1 MYWTAPF
8 PSFAATIFFAYAQ
21 ASYLSNDLSFGH
33 NGNISPNLRAVP
45 NWHLLGKPNAPDILK
60 DKLVLTPPYPGNV
73 RGAIWTEKPLLNSN
87 WAVDVD
93 FRATGPERGGGNLQI
108 WYAKNGQNDVGTS
121 SIYTVGRF
129 DGLALVIDQYA
140 GSAGFIRG
148 FLNDGTTDYNHHH
161 SVDSLAFGHC
171 EYSFRNLGRPS
182 RIMLKH
188 SDNMF
193 RVEVDGKLCFESSKI
208 KLPLG
213 YNFGITAASAENPDS
228 FEVFKFVST
237 TESHTPDVQ
246 DPNAG
251 VQNAGMSP
259 PPATN
264 QIPTPNEAKNAGTS
278 PNDKLFSDPPEAPAS
293 QFQSSAEQF
302 SDLHN
307 RLQSLMRNINAVH
320 KTSDLQSQQ
329 AQARHEEVMGHIV
342 RMDNTLDRIERLA
355 KKIEQVQDDVTDLHN
370 ALDRNVAN
378 LRGDVRNTHSTMLS
392 TIASMGTGLGKFV
405 LVVLG
410 SNGLLVLCYL
420 VYKRRKAN
428 TPKKYL

>member
-1 MYWTAPF
+1 
-8 PSFAATIFFAYAQ
+8 
-21 ASYLSNDLSFGH
+21 
-33 NGNISPNLRAVP
+33 
-45 NWHLLGKPNAPDILK
+45 
-60 DKLVLTPPYPGNV
+60 
-73 RGAIWTEKPLLNSN
+73 
-87 WAVDVD
+87 
-93 FRATGPERGGGNLQI
+93 
-108 WYAKNGQNDVGTS
+108 
-121 SIYTVGRF
+121 
-129 DGLALVIDQYA
+129 
-140 GSAGFIRG
+140 
-148 FLNDGTTDYNHHH
+148 
-161 SVDSLAFGHC
+161 
-171 EYSFRNLGRPS
+171 
-182 RIMLKH
+182 MLKH

-228 FEVFKFVST
+228 FEVFKFVTT
-237 TESHTPDVQ
+237 TESHTPDIQ
-246 DPNAG
+246 DPNAS
-251 VQNAGMSP
+251 VQNEGMSP

-329 AQARHEEVMGHIV
+329 AQARHEEVMGHFV

-378 LRGDVRNTHSTMLS
+378 LRGDVRNTHSS
-392 TIASMGTGLGKFV
+392 
-405 LVVLG
+405 
-410 SNGLLVLCYL
+410 
-420 VYKRRKAN
+420 
-428 TPKKYL
+428 KYLLLLYLPVRR